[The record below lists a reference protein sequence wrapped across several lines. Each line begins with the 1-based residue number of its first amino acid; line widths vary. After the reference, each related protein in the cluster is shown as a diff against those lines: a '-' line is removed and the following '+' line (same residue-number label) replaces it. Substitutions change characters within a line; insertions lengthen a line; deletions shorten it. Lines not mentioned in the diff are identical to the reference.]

1 MATYYLNL
9 PLKDED
15 VTKLKIGDDVYLSG
29 PAYTC
34 RSMLHKYVLD
44 EGHPLPVDPDQYNVL
59 IHTGPIIIKKE
70 GKWEILSFMPTSS
83 IRFERWGAK
92 AIKDWKLKMILGKT
106 TMGEESTVMMKKTK
120 CVHITP
126 QSVSPNIWIDCIE
139 VEDVDYFYELGTI
152 EATWHLKL
160 NQLGPFVV
168 DIDCE
173 GNNLFDELYKE
184 KIDKVKAAYEMLDIP
199 KDFKYTK
206 LY

>member
-1 MATYYLNL
+1 MATYYLDL

-15 VTKLKIGDDVYLSG
+15 VTKLVIGDAVYLSG

-44 EGHPLPVDPDQYNVL
+44 EGHPLPVDPDRYNVL
-59 IHTGPIIIKKE
+59 IHTGPIIIKKN

-83 IRFERWGAK
+83 IRFERWSAK
-92 AIKDWKLKMILGKT
+92 AIKEWKLKMILGKT
-106 TMGEESTVMMKKTK
+106 TMGEESTAMMKETK

-126 QSVSPNIWIDCIE
+126 QSVSPNSWIDCIE
-139 VEDVDYFYELGTI
+139 IEAVDYFSELGTI
-152 EATWHLKL
+152 EATWQLKL
-160 NQLGPFVV
+160 NQMGPFVV
-168 DIDCE
+168 DVDCK

>member
-15 VTKLKIGDDVYLSG
+15 VTKLMIGDDVYLSG

-44 EGHPLPVDPDQYNVL
+44 EGHPLPVDTDRYNVL
-59 IHTGPIIIKKE
+59 IHTGPIIVKKK

-92 AIKDWKLKMILGKT
+92 TIKDWKLKMILGKT
-106 TMGEESTVMMKKTK
+106 TMGEESTAMMKKTK

-126 QSVSPNIWIDCIE
+126 QSVSPNHWIDCIE
-139 VEDVDYFYELGTI
+139 VEDVDYFHELGTI

-168 DIDCE
+168 DIDCK

-184 KIDKVKAAYEMLDIP
+184 KIDKVKKAYELLDIP